1 MTSILKDTRERA
13 GLAIEDVARQLK
25 IRRQYLIALEEE
37 KLDEIPGEV
46 YAQGYMRMYATYLGI
61 DPDECKIFTPSDGKV
76 SFWLHHSDHLSR
88 FDTKKVVIS
97 LFILGVLCI
106 FCWYSLTDEINVHS
120 GATVM
125 DRLNQYNLDD
135 GGSLPINYDLMETAL
150 GRIPTEG
157 NK

>member
-125 DRLNQYNLDD
+125 DRLNQYSLDD
-135 GGSLPINYDLMETAL
+135 GSLPIDHDLMETAL